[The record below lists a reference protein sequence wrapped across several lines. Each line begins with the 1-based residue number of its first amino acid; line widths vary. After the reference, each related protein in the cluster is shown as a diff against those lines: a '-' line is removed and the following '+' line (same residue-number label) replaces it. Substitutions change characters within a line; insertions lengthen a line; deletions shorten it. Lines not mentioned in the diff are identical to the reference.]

1 MGNGHSKACS
11 AYIPQVRRRVLTE
24 KLYTCIVSCVPRR
37 PNSSS
42 QTKALLACLLDV
54 APDWRH
60 GYDLSK
66 ATGLKSGSLYPTLI
80 RLADQGYLE
89 SRWREP
95 EKPGRPPRHAYRL
108 TAKGVQLA
116 RDQVG
121 AVEPLSVIRPSEA
134 TA

>member
-1 MGNGHSKACS
+1 MYGFD
-11 AYIPQVRRRVLTE
+11 
-24 KLYTCIVSCVPRR
+24 VPRR
-37 PNSSS
+37 PNSSP
-42 QTKALLACLLDV
+42 QTKALLACFLDA
-54 APDWRH
+54 APEWRH

-89 SRWREP
+89 SRWCEP
-95 EKPGRPPRHAYRL
+95 DKPGRPPRHAYRL
-108 TAKGVQLA
+108 TAKGVGLA

-121 AVEPLSVIRPSEA
+121 AVEPPSVLHPSGA